1 MLLIK
6 HYSPTVVRLLPA
18 LSADYQTFVSLFLL
32 PTNAPHAP
40 NILLASRLTAVSD
53 HP

>member
-1 MLLIK
+1 MLFIK

-18 LSADYQTFVSLFLL
+18 LSADYKTFISPFLL
-32 PTNAPHAP
+32 LTNVPHAP
-40 NILLASRLTAVSD
+40 NILLISRQTAVSD